1 MKRDMDLVRYILI
14 RVGDSSGYVDARDL
28 LCDKYSDLSQIHC
41 HIKIMTEAGLI
52 ESKIISGWNNE
63 IFESGIITLTWNG
76 NEFLDVVSNDTVW
89 HRTKSKV
96 LDTVGNASIDVFKSV
111 ATGIISSMLG

>member
-1 MKRDMDLVRYILI
+1 MQRDMDLVRYILLKA
-14 RVGDSSGYVDARDL
+14 GDSDGYIDARDL
-28 LCDKYSDLSQIHC
+28 LCDKYSDLGQIHY

-52 ESKIISGWNNE
+52 ESNIVAGWNDE
-63 IFESGIITLTWNG
+63 IFESGIKSLTWNG

-111 ATGIISSMLG
+111 AINIISSMVV